1 MIWLI
6 DFKEESWKEQDSK
19 EEIVLESFDL
29 DSSIDIYD
37 KMWYNYSEEEG
48 TFYAEKVEEPK
59 N

>member
-1 MIWLI
+1 MLWLI
-6 DFKEESWKEQDSK
+6 DFKEESWQEQDSK

-29 DSSIDIYD
+29 DNSIDICD

-48 TFYAEKVEEPK
+48 TFYAEEVKEPK